1 LAASSYLIFSPAL
14 DLVYSEQPVDIEEI
28 VAKRVLY
35 AHESERKLLEVEMSA
50 SKSGSSRRKFLMG
63 AAPAIA
69 GGLALTSA
77 AREAFAR
84 PEPAGPAGAKEK
96 SGAADEKIWSKEY
109 WAQKGDIKLWMFRK
123 RVGAPQP
130 GKSTLPVLF
139 LVHGS
144 SISSTGLDLTV
155 PGKGEYS
162 LMNAFARFGFDV
174 WTMDFT
180 GYGRSSRG
188 TGNSDIKDGV
198 EDLNAALPTVV
209 KETGQQQF
217 HVFGE
222 SSGALR
228 AGAFATA
235 RPEMIKRLV
244 LAAFTYTGE
253 GSPTL
258 KDRAKQVE
266 FYRTHNRRPRDREMI
281 RSIFTRDQ
289 VGTSDPA
296 VGDALADVEMKY
308 GNDVPTGTYL
318 DMSENLPIV
327 DPLKIKTPLLI
338 VRGEFDGIA
347 TNVDLINFFNK
358 LNVPDRQFIILPG
371 AAHALSLGINR
382 EQFWHVMRAFLDMPP
397 RQDNFKNG

>member
-1 LAASSYLIFSPAL
+1 
-14 DLVYSEQPVDIEEI
+14 
-28 VAKRVLY
+28 
-35 AHESERKLLEVEMSA
+35 MSM
-50 SKSGSSRRKFLMG
+50 SNGGSSRRKFLLG
-63 AAPAIA
+63 AAPVIA

-77 AREAFAR
+77 AHEAFAR
-84 PEPAGPAGAKEK
+84 PASAGPASAPSEKDK
-96 SGAADEKIWSKEY
+96 SGAADEKMWSQEY

-123 RVGAPQP
+123 RIGAPQE

-155 PGKGEYS
+155 PGRGEYS

-228 AGAFATA
+228 AGAFAMA
-235 RPEMIKRLV
+235 HPEMIRRLV

-266 FYRTHNRRPRDREMI
+266 FYRTHNRRPRDRDMI

-296 VGDALADVEMKY
+296 VGEALADVEMKY

-347 TNVDLINFFNK
+347 TEVDLINFYTK
-358 LNVPDRQFIILPG
+358 LTVPDRQFIILPG

-397 RQDNFKNG
+397 RQDNFKNS